1 MRTLTT
7 KALLG
12 GLAILLGSAGTRA
25 DEWPQWMGP
34 QRDNTWR
41 EKGILDKLP
50 AGDMKPVWKAPIG
63 GGYAGPAV
71 AAGKVFATD
80 LVSKDDVKVD
90 NFSRGKFTGNLGFK
104 SSRCKACR

>member
-1 MRTLTT
+1 MNLLKRTRP
-7 KALLG
+7 ALWTGLPALALG
-12 GLAILLGSAGTRA
+12 ATQARA

-50 AGDMKPVWKAPIG
+50 AGDLKPVWKAPIA

-71 AAGKVFATD
+71 A
-80 LVSKDDVKVD
+80 
-90 NFSRGKFTGNLGFK
+90 
-104 SSRCKACR
+104 